1 MKQLKFCATLLL
13 FISGI
18 LALRG
23 IKPALFLM
31 LAFAGLREIIS
42 AKEYQDAGE
51 KKLRHCFSVCRH
63 ISVRVPDGC
72 IIGLN
77 TKMLCLWQLLLTEHF
92 LFSLYLLG
100 GSSTRGMSRIT
111 FRQPGQR

>member
-31 LAFAGLREIIS
+31 LAFAGHAGNHQRKRISGRER
-42 AKEYQDAGE
+42 E
-51 KKLRHCFSVCRH
+51 KIRHCFSVCRL

-72 IIGLN
+72 IIYVKYKN
-77 TKMLCLWQLLLTEHF
+77 TLSRQGIF
-92 LFSLYLLG
+92 FFSLYLLG

-111 FRQPGQR
+111 FRQLGHR